1 MTAEHEVTAARELT
15 HAKVRELW
23 GLPDEQQGS
32 VNNPR
37 AAEEH
42 DIRFNEKWTY
52 YLAAGELRLVYW
64 YRYDCRG
71 VLRQAADG
79 SSSPEEF

>member
-1 MTAEHEVTAARELT
+1 MTADPQAAAPDLT
-15 HAKVRELW
+15 HSAARELW

-37 AAEEH
+37 ALEEH
-42 DIRFNEKWTY
+42 GVRFNEKWTY
-52 YLAAGELRLVYW
+52 YLSGGEQRLVYW

-71 VLRQAADG
+71 VVRQAADG
-79 SSSPEEF
+79 SSSPEQF